1 MFIDYSMGDMAIL
14 SNVSHGSTYPA
25 QPAAALLSN
34 AGRVLA
40 TVMKEPGATM
50 REIGHRCHKTERAVW
65 QLLLELERAGF
76 LQRYRHGR
84 RNRYEVNL
92 SAVASQ
98 LEGEGALLLALG
110 ILGWEPNRHPAQ
122 VSLPASLAA
131 AGNGRT

>member
-1 MFIDYSMGDMAIL
+1 MDDMAIFR
-14 SNVSHGSTYPA
+14 NGSHGSTYPP
-25 QPAAALLSN
+25 QLAAPLLSN

-50 REIGHRCHKTERAVW
+50 RKIAHRCDKTERAVW

-76 LQRYRHGR
+76 LRRYRQGR

-92 SAVASQ
+92 SAVARQ

-110 ILGWEPNRHPAQ
+110 ILGWEPDRHPAH
-122 VSLPASLAA
+122 VLPPASLAA